1 MKPMKKTPKS
11 YRFSSITLSR
21 LQSLKEL
28 PKYADYTET
37 ELVELAILML
47 YFHHN
52 ELDPVY

>member
-1 MKPMKKTPKS
+1 MKPMKKIPKS

-21 LQSLKEL
+21 LKSLKEL
-28 PKYADYTET
+28 PKYAGYTET
-37 ELVELAILML
+37 ELVELAVLML